1 MGSAGAASSGIGSA
15 GTSSAG
21 AGAGSGAGAAGAGTG
36 AGSGS
41 ADAGSST
48 GTVDTPDASPAV
60 AANIQIVAGNPSGVE
75 IAAVTAVLTGVLEE
89 LAGTVSARSIAPPS
103 AWSRNQRPIRQPIF
117 PAAGRWRSF
126 SG

>member
-1 MGSAGAASSGIGSA
+1 VTDMGTAGAGLAGTGSSAGAA
-15 GTSSAG
+15 
-21 AGAGSGAGAAGAGTG
+21 
-36 AGSGS
+36 
-41 ADAGSST
+41 DA
-48 GTVDTPDASPAV
+48 PDASPAV
-60 AANIQIVAGNPSGVE
+60 AANIQIVAGNPNGVE

-89 LAGTVSARSIAPPS
+89 LAGTISARTITPPS

>member
-1 MGSAGAASSGIGSA
+1 MGTAGAGLAGTGSSAGAA
-15 GTSSAG
+15 
-21 AGAGSGAGAAGAGTG
+21 
-36 AGSGS
+36 
-41 ADAGSST
+41 DA
-48 GTVDTPDASPAV
+48 PDASPAV
-60 AANIQIVAGNPSGVE
+60 AANIQIVAGNPNGVE

-89 LAGTVSARSIAPPS
+89 LAGTISARTITPPS